1 MGENKSQKG
10 LIIAAIIAMI
20 VLDIA
25 VVGFV
30 LWYFLGRTDDNK
42 KVYEKKVTTE
52 SVSTQEKAESILDGM
67 EETVDEGDDSR
78 TDFNNA
84 EIRIV
89 VDGVK
94 VTIPKDFF
102 STVLPDVGPVV
113 SLDEVFQMKL
123 AVKEINYSDAMKHP
137 DERMQ
142 GACEAGGKI
151 TKELEETEIN
161 GKKYGYFC
169 YTLDGDS
176 CMVIYTEAP
185 VQNKCFCSQA
195 VLENEM
201 VKAEDI
207 LNSFAL
213 VAENA
218 VETDEAN
225 TTYDDIMEQQ
235 RIANLGE
242 KRNESTIKLGGMEIT
257 HKVADGFYY
266 DTDLETDE
274 VSEDEEWGITFEDYR
289 SEDKVQVECELH
301 GTMSDAKQEIE
312 DINEYSNGSNGVKTT
327 EINGYTVYYVMERYE
342 HDAMDVQKVTGACT
356 LKNGG
361 MFKVNLWVHDTDVNY
376 TFDSIAKFFEIT
388 EE

>member
-1 MGENKSQKG
+1 MGEKKSNKG
-10 LIIAAIIAMI
+10 IIIAAIVAMI
-20 VLDIA
+20 VINIII
-25 VVGFV
+25 VGFA
-30 LWYFLGRTDDNK
+30 LWYIFLRPVKDNI
-42 KVYEKKVTTE
+42 VHEKATTE
-52 SVSTQEKAESILDGM
+52 VVKTKDDTESILDGM
-67 EETVDEGDDSR
+67 EETDDEDDGSWA
-78 TDFNNA
+78 DFNNA
-84 EIRIV
+84 EFKIV

-94 VTIPKDFF
+94 VTVPKEFF
-102 STVLPDVGPVV
+102 STVLPDIGPVV
-113 SLDEVFQMKL
+113 SLDDVFQMKL
-123 AVKEINYSDAMKHP
+123 AVKEIDYSDAMKHP

-142 GACEAGGKI
+142 GARDAGGEI

-161 GKKYGYFC
+161 GKEYGYFC
-169 YTLDGDS
+169 YTLDEDI

-185 VQNKCFCSQA
+185 VKNKCFCSQA
-195 VLENEM
+195 VLENET

-213 VAENA
+213 VAETA

-242 KRNESTIKLGGMEIT
+242 KRNESTMKLGSMEVT

-266 DTDLETDE
+266 DEVSVTDE
-274 VSEDEEWGITFEDYR
+274 MNEDEEWGFTFEDYC
-289 SEDKVQVECELH
+289 SADKVQVECELH

-312 DINEYSNGSNGVKTT
+312 DINEYSDGSSGVKTA
-327 EINGYTVYYVMERYE
+327 EINGYTVYYVMERYDHE
-342 HDAMDVQKVTGACT
+342 GMDVQKITGACT

-361 MFKVNLWVHDTDVNY
+361 MFKVGLWVHDVEEEY

-388 EE
+388 EK